1 MAKVK
6 NTLTEIR
13 TVAPMATKQ
22 DHLRG
27 DTRLCPRARD
37 RLSGRSCGSGTMSI
51 LQPRGAVSDNP
62 VSNRSPLTPKGH
74 RYVSG

>member
-1 MAKVK
+1 MANVK
-6 NTLTEIR
+6 NTLTGIR

-27 DTRLCPRARD
+27 DTRLCPRAEG
-37 RLSGRSCGSGTMSI
+37 RLPGRSHGSRTMSI

-74 RYVSG
+74 RHVSG